1 MNADEL
7 LKSVCD
13 DVELLTGIKT
23 VIYDENQNIIHR
35 QPDMMCD
42 FCKEVRRSPVLTA
55 KCFACDAFGFSKSVQ
70 ERDIF
75 VYHCH
80 MGLTEAV
87 APVLENGRNVGYLML
102 GQILRENER
111 ERVKKCIAALGDE
124 VNSEALYRHL
134 DAMRETDEKRLRAT
148 ARILAMSA
156 AYVRTHELLARHK
169 GTTAYKI
176 EKYVFLHLADPALS
190 AHTICAALGF
200 SRTALYNTCKSSFG
214 MGIREY
220 VQKAR
225 GEHAIHLLQKTTL
238 PLLQVAEQAGLIGT
252 ARLNRLLQA
261 HVGLSAK
268 EIRRKA
274 AEK

>member
-1 MNADEL
+1 MNVNEL

-13 DVELLTGIKT
+13 DIELITGIKT
-23 VIYDENQNIIHR
+23 VIYDENQSIVHR
-35 QPDMMCD
+35 QPNMMCD
-42 FCKEVRRSPVLTA
+42 FCKEVRRSPALTA
-55 KCFACDAFGFSKSVQ
+55 KCLACDAFGFSKSVQ

-87 APVLENGRNVGYLML
+87 APVVENGRTVGYLML

-111 ERVKKCIAALGDE
+111 ERVKKCIEALGNEID
-124 VNSEALYRHL
+124 SEALYRHL
-134 DAMRETDEKRLRAT
+134 DAMHETDEKRLRAT

-169 GTTAYKI
+169 GSAAYKI
-176 EKYVFLHLADPALS
+176 EKHVFLHLADADLS
-190 AHTICAALGF
+190 AHTVCAALGF
-200 SRTALYNTCKSSFG
+200 SRTALYNASKSSFG

-220 VQKAR
+220 IQKAR
-225 GEHAIHLLQKTTL
+225 GEQAVHLLQKTAL
-238 PLLQVAEQAGLIGT
+238 PLSHVAEQVGLAGT

-261 HVGLSAK
+261 QTGKSAK
-268 EIRRKA
+268 EIRSA
-274 AEK
+274 ANQK